1 MILARCPACATTFR
15 VRPEQL
21 QARGGRVRCGHCQHA
36 FNALESRIP
45 EDTEPT
51 DTHSLAPTPA
61 PAVEAPAEPPIF
73 VLEEKPQEDAAPVEA
88 TEAAADAPQPEAIA
102 APADED
108 LLDLDDLLPADTP
121 SPVAEPLAD
130 EPLADE
136 LIAEADIPP
145 APALPDD
152 TPDAALPAEEGDGD
166 AFDTPEEPAP
176 ADAPSFDLPDSEPVD
191 AFPDEPAE
199 ASQPADEAAAP
210 VAPFAD
216 IDIDIDAAQPWPPEA
231 SPTTEFGSD
240 AHTAD
245 TTDER
250 DDFDDVI
257 ASDAPPAVE
266 PFEAPPFQPDWPS
279 AADLDLKA
287 PPAEPVD
294 FDALLHKQDED
305 PTPPEALAA
314 TPHDQ
319 PWPASEEP
327 AAMLAQAQAE
337 AAHVPI
343 EIDTSADPRRAEP
356 KIVAETVETVE
367 SYEDADDEPPIEPEA
382 EPATSPVL
390 RQAAWTAGAT
400 LLSLALLAQGALV
413 FRSEIVQ
420 SSPQTRP
427 FMESLCGALGCEL
440 PLPRNA
446 ADIAI
451 ESSDIQPDAAREA
464 FFTLHATLRNR
475 AEFPQAY
482 PHLEITLTDARDKAL
497 VRKVLEPA
505 QWLPADAPKDAFAAK
520 REVATRIAFEAPG
533 VAAAGYRVYVFYP

>member
-36 FNALESRIP
+36 FNALESRVA

-51 DTHSLAPTPA
+51 DKPSLTPTPA

-73 VLEEKPQEDAAPVEA
+73 VLEEKPQEDAVPVEA
-88 TEAAADAPQPEAIA
+88 SEAAPEAAAEAPAEAPA
-102 APADED
+102 ADTTDISATPADET
-108 LLDLDDLLPADTP
+108 LLDLDDLLPADDL
-121 SPVAEPLAD
+121 VAE
-130 EPLADE
+130 
-136 LIAEADIPP
+136 
-145 APALPDD
+145 D
-152 TPDAALPAEEGDGD
+152 TPEAVPTEAEPPSGPAAPHADLPAEDGDGE
-166 AFDTPEEPAP
+166 AFDTPDEPAP
-176 ADAPSFDLPDSEPVD
+176 TDAPSFDLPDSEPVE
-191 AFPDEPAE
+191 AFPGDAAE
-199 ASQPADEAAAP
+199 APQPADDTEP
-210 VAPFAD
+210 IAPFAD
-216 IDIDIDAAQPWPPEA
+216 VDIDIDTAEPWPPEV
-231 SPTTEFGSD
+231 SPATEFGSD
-240 AHTAD
+240 APAAD

-279 AADLDLKA
+279 ASDLDLKA

-294 FDALLHKQDED
+294 FDALLHQQDQD
-305 PTPPEALAA
+305 PTPPDALAA

-337 AAHVPI
+337 AALVPI
-343 EIDTSADPRRAEP
+343 EIDTGTDGHRVEP

-367 SYEDADDEPPIEPEA
+367 SYEDADDEPPIEPEL
-382 EPATSPVL
+382 EPAPSPVL

-420 SSPQTRP
+420 SSPQMRP

-475 AEFPQAY
+475 ADFPQAY

-520 REVATRIAFEAPG
+520 REVATRISFEAPG

>member
-21 QARGGRVRCGHCQHA
+21 QARGGRVRCGHCHHA
-36 FNALESRIP
+36 FNALDSRIP

-51 DTHSLAPTPA
+51 GANSLTPRPTPVA
-61 PAVEAPAEPPIF
+61 DAPAEPAIF
-73 VLEEKPQEDAAPVEA
+73 VLEEKPEEDSTPVEPAAENPPPEAPAAPTEAIDIATASADGDHLDSVNLADVPQPAEDAPSSFP
-88 TEAAADAPQPEAIA
+88 TEADTSPE
-102 APADED
+102 
-108 LLDLDDLLPADTP
+108 TT
-121 SPVAEPLAD
+121 
-130 EPLADE
+130 
-136 LIAEADIPP
+136 
-145 APALPDD
+145 LPDD
-152 TPDAALPAEEGDGD
+152 SDADRPTEEGDGD
-166 AFDTPEEPAP
+166 AFDTPEDPPPPPAP
-176 ADAPSFDLPDSEPVD
+176 PVVDLPESEPID
-191 AFPDEPAE
+191 AFPGESVAAP
-199 ASQPADEAAAP
+199 QPTDEAEP
-210 VAPFAD
+210 IKLVAPFAD
-216 IDIDIDAAQPWPPEA
+216 IDIDIDAANAWAPEA
-231 SPTTEFGSD
+231 SPATEFGSET
-240 AHTAD
+240 AHTTID
-245 TTDER
+245 IR
-250 DDFDDVI
+250 DDADFAL
-257 ASDAPPAVE
+257 ASSAPPAIE
-266 PFEAPPFQPDWPS
+266 PFEAPSFQPDWPS

-294 FDALLHKQDED
+294 FDALLHKQDDD
-305 PTPPEALAA
+305 PTPPESLAA
-314 TPHDQ
+314 TPSDQ

-327 AAMLAQAQAE
+327 AAMLAHADV
-337 AAHVPI
+337 AHVPI
-343 EIDTSADPRRAEP
+343 EIDTDDAHQAESR
-356 KIVAETVETVE
+356 IVAETVETVE
-367 SYEDADDEPPIEPEA
+367 SYEDADDEPPIEPE
-382 EPATSPVL
+382 PAPAPSPVL

-413 FRSEIVQ
+413 FRSDIVQ
-420 SSPQTRP
+420 SSPQMRP

-451 ESSDIQPDAAREA
+451 ESSDIQPDATREA

-520 REVATRIAFEAPG
+520 REVATRISFEAPG

>member
-36 FNALESRIP
+36 FNALESRIA

-51 DTHSLAPTPA
+51 DTLSLAPTPA

-73 VLEEKPQEDAAPVEA
+73 VLEEKPQEDTAPVEA
-88 TEAAADAPQPEAIA
+88 TEAAADSPQPEAIA

-108 LLDLDDLLPADTP
+108 LLDLDDLLPADEV
-121 SPVAEPLAD
+121 VAQ
-130 EPLADE
+130 
-136 LIAEADIPP
+136 
-145 APALPDD
+145 D
-152 TPDAALPAEEGDGD
+152 TPQAFPAETDTPPEPEDAPHTDVPAEEGDGD

-176 ADAPSFDLPDSEPVD
+176 SDAPSFDLPDSEPVD

-199 ASQPADEAAAP
+199 EPQPADEAAP

-216 IDIDIDAAQPWPPEA
+216 IDIDIDTAEPWPPEA
-231 SPTTEFGSD
+231 SRATEFGSD
-240 AHTAD
+240 APAAD

-287 PPAEPVD
+287 TPAEPVD

-337 AAHVPI
+337 AALVPI
-343 EIDTSADPRRAEP
+343 EIDTGADPHRAEP

-367 SYEDADDEPPIEPEA
+367 SYEDADDEPPIEPEP
-382 EPATSPVL
+382 EPAPSPVL

-420 SSPQTRP
+420 SSPQMRP

-520 REVATRIAFEAPG
+520 REVATRISFEAPG